1 MRQRKLTAKQ
11 ICGLWQHLVE
21 QKMWPCDKAFVGV
34 DQFYCGRPEI
44 KDERYIIYLI
54 KGKKEIRAELI
65 SKHKKLNT
73 RKIEKQLN
81 KYFVKEG

>member
-21 QKMWPCDKAFVGV
+21 QKMWPCDKAAVGV
-34 DQFYCGRPEI
+34 DAFYCGRPEI
-44 KDERYIIYLI
+44 KDERYIICLI
-54 KGKKEIRAELI
+54 KGKRELKAELI
-65 SKHKKLNT
+65 SKRKLNT

-81 KYFVKEG
+81 KYFVKEAE